1 MKCFNCFDVYML
13 PLNIPYFYDS
23 KRILIWMLYRKDWN
37 KLLKSRSLSNL
48 VFIFTIKRQKY
59 FKWIKIIKSEILEI
73 RNSLTLKF
81 QTILLSL
88 SLSLWPPEEFPDSP
102 NFLWLSWLHWKWL
115 FSSWLSL
122 TVPTLLQLCLI
133 VIVYIKH
140 NEHLFEKAWEF
151 LQNKK

>member
-13 PLNIPYFYDS
+13 PLNISYFYDS

-88 SLSLWPPEEFPDSP
+88 SLSLSDLQKNSLTLLTFSDSP
-102 NFLWLSWLHWKWL
+102 DFTENDCFLPDFPWLYQPCYS
-115 FSSWLSL
+115 
-122 TVPTLLQLCLI
+122 C
-133 VIVYIKH
+133 VY
-140 NEHLFEKAWEF
+140 L
-151 LQNKK
+151 